1 MFSSFYPLVF
11 PPYDKFK
18 FIENLKT
25 FRSSLL
31 FNQSSFYWQKAF
43 RFLVKSQHLYIVQ
56 SPLPSNYCLNFLMQN
71 VVKCAGCR
79 LWCEGPGKNRT
90 EDLLTEGVREEVASR
105 NASKIIFKD
114 TVELNCRYFYNL
126 NQC

>member
-1 MFSSFYPLVF
+1 METGETGKRRQQNPEIGLIYYCKLKPMFSSFYPLVF

-79 LWCEGPGKNRT
+79 LWCEGPGKTELRT
-90 EDLLTEGVREEVASR
+90 
-105 NASKIIFKD
+105 
-114 TVELNCRYFYNL
+114 Y
-126 NQC
+126 